1 MYIHVF
7 STLDVNSLEGVLE
20 MQILKTGTV
29 IPGFP
34 LQHTWEIKLVD
45 NYCVPPSN
53 KHD

>member
-29 IPGFP
+29 IPRFP

-45 NYCVPPSN
+45 NYCVPP
-53 KHD
+53 